1 MKSFSF
7 TRIRASSKG
16 LLSSLGAFFNRF
28 NTLGGRFCMKVL
40 NFARL
45 TDSNGDLSLTN
56 IAMLIVL
63 VKIALVPPTQLSL
76 SELALLLPVLLNYG
90 VKRKAQRDT
99 KRADIR
105 SEFIELVGVQND
117 KINDLKDSLANYA
130 VEVKN
135 VKTKVNLQYAQT
147 NKNNTF

>member
-1 MKSFSF
+1 
-7 TRIRASSKG
+7 
-16 LLSSLGAFFNRF
+16 
-28 NTLGGRFCMKVL
+28 MKVL

-130 VEVKN
+130 VEVKTL
-135 VKTKVNLQYAQT
+135 KRR
-147 NKNNTF
+147 